1 VKVVGLE
8 AESLHRLPVIGN
20 GLVGV
25 GDDPPKAGSLR
36 AFDRLERLE
45 PEARLL
51 AGRGPE
57 TRSLWRAREGEWAP
71 GVLVFSEKPDT
82 MR

>member
-51 AGRGPE
+51 APVEGLRHDRSGTPEWASGR
-57 TRSLWRAREGEWAP
+57 RRARLFRE
-71 GVLVFSEKPDT
+71 T
-82 MR
+82 